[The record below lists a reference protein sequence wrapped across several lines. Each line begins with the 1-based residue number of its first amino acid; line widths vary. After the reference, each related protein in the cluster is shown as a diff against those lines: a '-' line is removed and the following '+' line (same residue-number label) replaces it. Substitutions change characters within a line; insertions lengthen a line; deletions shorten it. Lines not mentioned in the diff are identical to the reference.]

1 MKHWPPLQDSC
12 PRGFARETG
21 EIGEEKEYIGEMGE
35 ETGKE
40 KGEEKGKTG
49 GKSGC
54 ALAAA

>member
-1 MKHWPPLQDSC
+1 MKYWPPLQDSC

-40 KGEEKGKTG
+40 KGEEKGT
-49 GKSGC
+49 SSQ
-54 ALAAA
+54 ASELR